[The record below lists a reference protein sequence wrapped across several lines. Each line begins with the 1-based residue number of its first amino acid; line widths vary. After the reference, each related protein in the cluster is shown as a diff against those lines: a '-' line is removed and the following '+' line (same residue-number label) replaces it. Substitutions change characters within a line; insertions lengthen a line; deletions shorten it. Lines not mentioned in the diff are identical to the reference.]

1 MPRLVQVTWIICND
15 DGLIS
20 EEKEYII
27 FPENFVIPADATK
40 VHKISNELAKQ
51 KGSPLTNVLTEL
63 NSLIES
69 SDFVVA
75 HNMSFDEKIIG
86 AEFY

>member
-1 MPRLVQVTWIICND
+1 MAKYLFIETETTGLPIDWKAPVERVNNLPRLVQVTWIICND

-51 KGSPLTNVLTEL
+51 KGSAYQCV
-63 NSLIES
+63 
-69 SDFVVA
+69 D
-75 HNMSFDEKIIG
+75 
-86 AEFY
+86 

>member
-1 MPRLVQVTWIICND
+1 MNWP
-15 DGLIS
+15 S
-20 EEKEYII
+20 KKE
-27 FPENFVIPADATK
+27 V
-40 VHKISNELAKQ
+40 
-51 KGSPLTNVLTEL
+51 LTNVLTEL